1 MKNLLLYLAVL
12 CFIVSAILNFT
23 NLLKSEIDMF
33 RWFVVTYGILGLGFI
48 LVMWHVELKI
58 KKII

>member
-1 MKNLLLYLAVL
+1 MKNILLYLAVL

-23 NLLKSEIDMF
+23 NLLKSEIDAF
-33 RWFVVTYGILGLGFI
+33 RWFIVTYGVLGLGFV
-48 LVMWHVELKI
+48 LVMWHIELKI